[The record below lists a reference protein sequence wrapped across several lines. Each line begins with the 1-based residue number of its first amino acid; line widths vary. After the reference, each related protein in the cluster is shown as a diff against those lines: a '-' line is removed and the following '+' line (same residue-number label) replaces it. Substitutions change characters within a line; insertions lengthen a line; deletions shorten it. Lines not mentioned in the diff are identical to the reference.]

1 MNDIKRNIGKFGE
14 DASVKYLESKGYLT
28 IARNY
33 HSRYGEVDII
43 AENEFYIVFVE
54 VKCRKSDTLI
64 SGIDAVDKRKQGKII
79 KTAYVYLQNNKIEKQ
94 IRFDVIEL
102 RIGYKVYI
110 KHIENAFDGGHEYAF
125 F

>member
-1 MNDIKRNIGKFGE
+1 MNNTKSSIGKFGE
-14 DASVKYLESKGYLT
+14 DTAVKYLESKGYS
-28 IARNY
+28 IICRNY
-33 HSRYGEVDII
+33 HSRYGEIDVI

-54 VKCRKSDTLI
+54 VKCRKYDTFI

-102 RIGYKVYI
+102 RIGNKVYV
-110 KHIENAFDGGHEYAF
+110 KHIENAFNGGHEYAF